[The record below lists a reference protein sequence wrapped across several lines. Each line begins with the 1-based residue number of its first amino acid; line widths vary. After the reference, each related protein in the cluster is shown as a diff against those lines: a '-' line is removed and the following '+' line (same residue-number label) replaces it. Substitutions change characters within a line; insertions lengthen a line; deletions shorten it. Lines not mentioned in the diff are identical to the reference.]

1 MGLCKRKKRKKEKK
15 KREVEKKNGCKKMSR
30 ALKTMGT

>member
-1 MGLCKRKKRKKEKK
+1 MGLCKRKKRKKKK